1 MSTDLITLNN
11 GIALLEP
18 EIAEKIAKFERKIK
32 EIKEVEDNLRAGILE
47 EMEAKGIRKLET
59 EDFTITYK
67 DSYEKEQFQTKQLR
81 VDDPDLYDRY
91 IKFTSVKSSIVIKL
105 KEDKDGNLE
114 RC

>member
-1 MSTDLITLNN
+1 MTDLITVENGTGLLN
-11 GIALLEP
+11 A
-18 EIAEKIAKFERKIK
+18 EIAEKIAYFERKIK

-47 EMEAKGIRKLET
+47 EMEAKGIKKIET

-91 IKFTSVKSSIVIKL
+91 IKLTSVKSSIVIKL
-105 KEDKDGNLE
+105 KEESKDE
-114 RC
+114 